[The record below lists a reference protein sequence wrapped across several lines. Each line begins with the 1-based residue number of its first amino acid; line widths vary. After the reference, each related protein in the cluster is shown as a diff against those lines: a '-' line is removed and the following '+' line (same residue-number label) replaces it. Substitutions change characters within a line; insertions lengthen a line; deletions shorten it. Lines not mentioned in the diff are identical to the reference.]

1 MSSQATNILF
11 GLCRVARYATLLL
24 CLCASVC
31 ATTGVSRARAQAPCD
46 ALAAVSDE
54 ACPRPLHLESARG
67 LALGTGARATAVS
80 TSALAYN
87 PAAIA
92 VGRLYHAEGIVD
104 YMADMK
110 TVALGGSI
118 VDSSTSRLAAG
129 IAFRG
134 FLSGEGGLGGVDGRL
149 GLALP
154 LTNVVSLGV
163 SGRYINAKRDGE
175 LADALPE
182 SVRAVEGFTMDASVR
197 VVPVPMLMLYAGSY
211 NLISL
216 DSAYAP
222 LLLGGG
228 AGLGISDIAVVGAD
242 VLVDMTSYANAAVTV
257 GGGVEFFAAQVVPL
271 RVGYSFDSKRSQHTL
286 SLGLGYTDRAV
297 GLDLSLRQDLGGAG
311 DTRVMGA
318 FRFFVH

>member
-1 MSSQATNILF
+1 M
-11 GLCRVARYATLLL
+11 L
-24 CLCASVC
+24 CLCALVRVASVH
-31 ATTGVSRARAQAPCD
+31 AQAPCE

-92 VGRLYHAEGIVD
+92 VGRLYHVEGIVD
-104 YMADMK
+104 YMADLK

-134 FLSGEGGLGGVDGRL
+134 FMSGEGGLGGVDGRL

-154 LTNVVSLGV
+154 LTEAVSLGV
-163 SGRYINAKRDGE
+163 SGRYINARRDGPRF
-175 LADALPE
+175 DALPE
-182 SVRAVEGFTMDASVR
+182 SVRSVKGFTMDASLR

-216 DSAYAP
+216 DSVYAP

-228 AGLGISDIAVVGAD
+228 AGLAISDLFLVGAD
-242 VLVDMTSYANAAVTV
+242 VLVDTTSYDSAAVTA
-257 GGGVEFFAAQVVPL
+257 GGGIEFFAAQVVPI
-271 RVGYSFDSKRSQHTL
+271 RAGYSFDSKRSQHTL

-297 GLDLSLRQDLGGAG
+297 GLDVSLRQDLGGAG